1 MQKFCHGNFTDRRG
15 TSTATPGTVV
25 LPRPRP
31 GEYSPVELR
40 PTFSLANARS
50 FGQGV
55 MHPVGRAVRF
65 AEAGER
71 LDTQIPAALEVDDRL
86 QRDLNPFSPD
96 QEKLSRVVDEFFCS
110 GCDGPGLGDLGRG
123 LGWPPFL

>member
-1 MQKFCHGNFTDRRG
+1 MQKFCHGNFTARRG

-96 QEKLSRVVDEFFCS
+96 QVQRVDVELPVAPLLVEVID
-110 GCDGPGLGDLGRG
+110 DQLGER
-123 LGWPPFL
+123 